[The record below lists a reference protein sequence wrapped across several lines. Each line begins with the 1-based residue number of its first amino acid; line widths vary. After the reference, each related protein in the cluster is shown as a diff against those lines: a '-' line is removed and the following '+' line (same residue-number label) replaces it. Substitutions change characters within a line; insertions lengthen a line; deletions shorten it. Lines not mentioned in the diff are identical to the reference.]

1 MKKLA
6 LFFSNAFNIVNNFR
20 FYYDI
25 QTDECKPFV
34 YTGCG
39 GNKNNFYTSD
49 FCERNCKG
57 KNIKEYKPITS
68 RRHLTVNDECDKTRI
83 YVT

>member
-1 MKKLA
+1 MKKKNWRY
-6 LFFSNAFNIVNNFR
+6 FVIMRSFNTVNNFR

-57 KNIKEYKPITS
+57 KKEYKPITS
-68 RRHLTVNDECDKTRI
+68 RSKLQLMMNVTRHGFM
-83 YVT
+83 